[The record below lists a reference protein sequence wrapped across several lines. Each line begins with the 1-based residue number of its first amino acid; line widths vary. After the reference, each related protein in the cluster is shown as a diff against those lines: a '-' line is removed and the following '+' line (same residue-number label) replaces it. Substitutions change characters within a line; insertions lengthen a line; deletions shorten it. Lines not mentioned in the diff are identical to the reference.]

1 MAQYS
6 AQRIGDK
13 YMEIIA
19 DVDSEGGYEW
29 DQFVVLRDPSTGYLY
44 TTSGS
49 GCSCNWLYEDVYS
62 IHDLEGPF
70 TLHQAAARAQA
81 WERDT
86 DSGYQRERRRGL
98 GAEVVSA
105 LLRMERTQ

>member
-1 MAQYS
+1 MTQYS
-6 AQRIGDK
+6 TQRIGDK
-13 YMEIIA
+13 DMEIIA
-19 DVDSEGGYEW
+19 DVDALGGYEW

-44 TTSGS
+44 AAVGS
-49 GCSCNWLYEDVYS
+49 GCSCNWLYEDVRS

-86 DSGYQRERRRGL
+86 YSSYQSERRRGL